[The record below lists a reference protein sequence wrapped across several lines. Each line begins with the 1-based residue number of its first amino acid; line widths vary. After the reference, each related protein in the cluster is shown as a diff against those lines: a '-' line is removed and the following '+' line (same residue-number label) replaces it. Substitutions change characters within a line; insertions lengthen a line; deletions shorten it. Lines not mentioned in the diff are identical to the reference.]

1 MSTDIQN
8 TLILASAYLVLF
20 TIAELL
26 YHKCS
31 VKVELTRKF
40 VHIVTGLLALLFP
53 VLLGNHWLVLFLCA
67 SFALILIVSLK
78 FKLLPSINA
87 IERESVGSLA
97 YPLAVYLCYLAYD
110 YHQQQYI
117 YYYLPIIILAICD
130 PVAALTGKKW
140 PLGKYSI
147 GKESKTLMGSSMFFL
162 SAVILVVNF
171 TYNSV
176 GFSSTQQ
183 IVLSSVII
191 GVLSSFTEAISK
203 KGWDNLT
210 IPISVLI
217 GLLFTNY
224 IFG

>member
-1 MSTDIQN
+1 MSTDIQH
-8 TLILASAYLVLF
+8 TLILAAAYLVLF
-20 TIAELL
+20 ICAELL
-26 YHKCS
+26 YHKCA

-40 VHIVTGLLALLFP
+40 VHIITGLLALLFP
-53 VLLGNHWLVLFLCA
+53 LLLGNHWLVLFLCA
-67 SFALILIVSLK
+67 SFALILVVSLK

-97 YPLAVYLCYLAYD
+97 YPMAVYLCYLAYD

-117 YYYLPIIILAICD
+117 YYYLPIIILAVCD
-130 PVAALTGKKW
+130 PIAALTGKKW
-140 PLGKYSI
+140 PLGKYSV

-162 SAVILVVNF
+162 SALILVVNF

-176 GFSSTQQ
+176 GFSSTRQ
-183 IVLSSVII
+183 IILSALII

-210 IPISVLI
+210 IPISVLA
-217 GLLFTNY
+217 GLIMTRFV
-224 IFG
+224 FG

>member
-1 MSTDIQN
+1 MSTDIQH
-8 TLILASAYLVLF
+8 TLILAAAYLVLF
-20 TIAELL
+20 ICAELL
-26 YHKCS
+26 YHKCA

-40 VHIVTGLLALLFP
+40 VHIITGLLALLFP
-53 VLLGNHWLVLFLCA
+53 ILLGNHWLVLFLCA
-67 SFALILIVSLK
+67 SFALILVVSLK
-78 FKLLPSINA
+78 FKFLPSINA

-117 YYYLPIIILAICD
+117 YYYLPIIILAVCD
-130 PVAALTGKKW
+130 PIAALTGKKW

-147 GKESKTLMGSSMFFL
+147 GKESKTLMGSTMFFL
-162 SAVILVVNF
+162 STLILVVNF

-183 IVLSSVII
+183 IILSALII
-191 GVLSSFTEAISK
+191 GFLSSFTEAISK

-210 IPISVLI
+210 IPISVLV
-217 GLLFTNY
+217 GLMMTRF